1 MRRGIPTY
9 PLQETLPNKIVS
21 RTPGDRGHLI
31 LTIQKDER
39 SDWKPLPTIP
49 MQDKDTSKSSN
60 PEKTE

>member
-39 SDWKPLPTIP
+39 SDWKP